1 MQRTDTPISYPEAIC
16 FNVFGGVNIFSC
28 IPHMPIGALVASV
41 MAQRYGFD
49 LVILGASLGLLTFCD
64 AIWDPAIGIA
74 SDTWKTKW
82 GYRRPWLVV
91 GTITTALSGLA
102 LFFPRAEMS
111 LLLFLLTYA
120 AFNFCG
126 SLFQVPYQAMA
137 TAVTHDVRSRDKL
150 YFTRAIVASAF
161 GVGFALL
168 PQLPFLETTELTV
181 EVFTLSIIIFAV
193 ISAPALGLLFR
204 NFPESKFMH
213 GPGRQDQQSVKLVE
227 ALSNT
232 LKLLKSN
239 PPFRFFILVS
249 FIGGI
254 GTTTALG
261 LSFFWFDG
269 YLGLGAY
276 ISIILLLMSLIGLLA
291 PLGGLWLT
299 TRFSRAQLYAYASLL
314 QAGTWVIAFSLTPE
328 TSGLLY
334 IYFVQVILSTGIGFI
349 AVAIGSSIIADTADY
364 GRLKTGLEGAG
375 LYTTAYGLVF
385 KFQTAVF
392 ASLGMIIVGLFGYQ
406 PGAVSQPEEA
416 IWGLRIAVGIIP
428 MIFSFLAGV
437 LMFWYPLNKHRT
449 EIVTRRLAILDAR
462 AQSNS

>member
-1 MQRTDTPISYPEAIC
+1 MQRTHTPINYPQAIY
-16 FNVFGGVNIFSC
+16 FNIFEGVNIFSC
-28 IPHMPIGALVASV
+28 IPHMPIGALIASV

-49 LVILGASLGLLTFCD
+49 LVVLGASLGFLTVCD
-64 AIWDPAIGIA
+64 AIWDPAIGVA

-82 GYRRPWLVV
+82 GYRRPWLII
-91 GTITTALSGLA
+91 GTIATVLSGLV

-111 LLLFLLTYA
+111 LLFFLPAYA

-126 SLFQVPYQAMA
+126 SLFQVPYMAMA

-168 PQLPFLETTELTV
+168 PQLPFFETTELTV
-181 EVFTLSIIIFAV
+181 EVFTLSIMIFAV
-193 ISAPALGLLFR
+193 LSAPALGLLFR
-204 NFPESKFMH
+204 SFPENKFMR
-213 GPGRQDQQSVKLVE
+213 GPGRRGQQDMKLVE
-227 ALSNT
+227 TLSNT

-239 PPFRFFILVS
+239 PPFRFFIIVS
-249 FIGGI
+249 FTQGI
-254 GTTTALG
+254 GVTTALG

-276 ISIILLLMSLIGLLA
+276 ISILLLLMSLIGLLA
-291 PLGGLWLT
+291 PLVGLWLT
-299 TRFSRAQLYAYASLL
+299 TRFSRMRIYAYAALL
-314 QAGTWVIAFSLTPE
+314 QAGTSVMAFFLTPE
-328 TSGLLY
+328 TPGLLY

-349 AVAIGSSIIADTADY
+349 AVAIGSSIIADTVDY

-375 LYTTAYGLVF
+375 LYTTAYRLVF
-385 KFQTAVF
+385 KFQATLF

-406 PGAVSQPEEA
+406 PGAESQPEAA
-416 IWGLRIAVGIIP
+416 IWGLRIAVGAIP
-428 MIFSFLAGV
+428 VIFFFLAGL

-449 EIVTRRLAILDAR
+449 EIVIRRLAIQDAR
-462 AQSNS
+462 AQHNS